1 MKFHLNSSQP
11 RLKPFSRHSTGQ
23 AMTEFALVVPVALLL
38 IWGIIEVAHV
48 LLVLNS
54 VSLASREASRY
65 AVGMD
70 TIAGEG
76 TPTHW
81 QDCAGIR
88 DAAIRV
94 GSISGIHA
102 GNVRIFYDTGPSTTQ
117 TEICVAANPSLSFV
131 TLGDR
136 ITVRVQ
142 IDYVPLVK
150 VIDFPSFPISASSSH
165 TILMEIPAVQ

>member
-1 MKFHLNSSQP
+1 MRKIRNGSQP
-11 RLKPFSRHSTGQ
+11 GFQPLSRTSTGQ
-23 AMTEFALVVPVALLL
+23 AITEFALVVPVALLL

-48 LLVLNS
+48 LVVLNT

-70 TIAGEG
+70 SIAGEG

-94 GSISGIHA
+94 GSISGINA
-102 GNVRIFYDTGPSTTQ
+102 NNVHIFYDTGPSTTQ
-117 TEICVAANPSLSFV
+117 TEICVPAHPMLSFV
-131 TLGDR
+131 SLGDR
-136 ITVRVQ
+136 ISVRVQ

-150 VIDFPSFPISASSSH
+150 VIDFPSFPISAVSSH
-165 TILMEIPAVQ
+165 TIMMEIPAVE